1 MEMDNLSYR
10 LNDSNPFEA
19 VGSLLS
25 ALASETGRANT
36 SGEFYELALRSNELN
51 PADVSESAMALFL
64 ECKRI
69 LQLPFLSEHNS
80 AVESH
85 QKYLD
90 SLRETF
96 FRMAF
101 SYESMGPLNN
111 FKAAW
116 DTGRWAIMSQ
126 SVKSFRNE
134 YQNYELIELVKRYL
148 AVIRQFLV
156 DSERTQTATDA
167 LNILDDLLRNL
178 DEELW
183 KYPWEYFE
191 SKFAVLDSLLQTES
205 DKAPDSAF
213 STFYKKTREAIWTY
227 FIRANR
233 VMDVALFIP
242 RAYAVLNVTLAL
254 VSDLSLPDGKVEEFM
269 SLMPQLAPPNPDSA
283 QDTTVIDAP
292 PTSPNADGEDA
303 VRN

>member
-1 MEMDNLSYR
+1 M
-10 LNDSNPFEA
+10 
-19 VGSLLS
+19 S
-25 ALASETGRANT
+25 ALVAETRGATN
-36 SGEFYELALRSNELN
+36 SAEFYERAVKDRGLDGAEVLG
-51 PADVSESAMALFL
+51 DAMGLFQ
-64 ECKRI
+64 ECERI
-69 LQLPFLSEHNS
+69 LRLPFLPYHES
-80 AVESH
+80 AIASH
-85 QKYLD
+85 HVHLATQRD
-90 SLRETF
+90 SF
-96 FRMAF
+96 FRMAYTKETMQAC
-101 SYESMGPLNN
+101 SD
-111 FKAAW
+111 FKATW
-116 DTGRWAIMSQ
+116 DEGRWTIMSQ
-126 SVKSFRNE
+126 SVKSFRSE

-148 AVIRQFLV
+148 TVIRQFLV
-156 DSERTQTATDA
+156 DSNQTQTATDA
-167 LNILDDLLRNL
+167 LCLLDDLLRNV

-183 KYPWEYFE
+183 KYAWEYFE

-205 DKAPDSAF
+205 DKNPCSAF
-213 STFYKKTREAIWTY
+213 STFYKNTREAIGTY

-242 RAYAVLNVTLAL
+242 RAYAVLNVALAL

>member
-1 MEMDNLSYR
+1 MSDLNLKHA
-10 LNDSNPFEA
+10 NPFESL
-19 VGSLLS
+19 GSLMS
-25 ALASETGRANT
+25 ALASETRRTNT
-36 SGEFYELALRSNELN
+36 SREFFELAMRDREFDATNVMGDLL
-51 PADVSESAMALFL
+51 ALFT
-64 ECKRI
+64 ECERI
-69 LQLPFLSEHNS
+69 LQLPFLSEHEP
-80 AVESH
+80 AVEAH
-85 QKYLD
+85 RNYLKVQRD
-90 SLRETF
+90 SFLS
-96 FRMAF
+96 MAY
-101 SYESMGPLNN
+101 SIDSMQACNN
-111 FKAAW
+111 FKATW
-116 DTGRWAIMSQ
+116 NHGTWIIMSR
-126 SVKSFRNE
+126 SVKSFRSE

-148 AVIRQFLV
+148 TVIRQFLV
-156 DSERTQTATDA
+156 DSNQTQTATDA
-167 LNILDDLLRNL
+167 LCLLDDLLRNV

-183 KYPWEYFE
+183 KYAWEYFE

-205 DKAPDSAF
+205 DKNPCSAF
-213 STFYKKTREAIWTY
+213 STFYKNTREAIGTY

-242 RAYAVLNVTLAL
+242 RAYAVLNVALAL